1 MKIFVS
7 HSPKGNYQEELYKP
21 LRESELSKKHE
32 LIFPHAAASEPR
44 QGRESEIEVPTKDT
58 IRDCDLVVAEVS
70 NPLFD
75 QGLELGWANG
85 AYVTILCFYKSGSEV
100 SSSVKSVT
108 DSIFEYDSMDI
119 MIKKIAETAEAL

>member
-7 HSPKGNYQEELYKP
+7 HSTKFNYKDELYQP

-32 LIFPHAAASEPR
+32 FIFPHEE
-44 QGRESEIEVPTKDT
+44 GKEILSKDI

-85 AYVTILCFYKSGSEV
+85 AYVSIVCFYKAGSEV
-100 SSSVKSVT
+100 SNSLKFVT
-108 DSIFEYDSMDI
+108 DSIFEYDSMET
-119 MIKKIAETAEAL
+119 MIAKITEIAEAL